1 MFTREENIVRS
12 KFIYKFSLTVR
23 RMKVSSFQSQN
34 YVNLFLVMT
43 CWIYKKY
50 ELKILSVSNTGILM
64 QLNYKLCRTGD
75 NLTSLQRNVQAL

>member
-43 CWIYKKY
+43 YWIYKKY